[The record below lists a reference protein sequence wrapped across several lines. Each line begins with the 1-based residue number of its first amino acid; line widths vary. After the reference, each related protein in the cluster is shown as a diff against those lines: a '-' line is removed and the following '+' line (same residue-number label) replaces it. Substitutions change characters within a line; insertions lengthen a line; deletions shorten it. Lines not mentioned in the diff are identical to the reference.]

1 MQGTTCRH
9 ADAASPRLSV
19 PATPSE
25 RAPELNSAGETMKPS
40 EQVNLLARMAEWPV
54 AEEFIESFCIRHA
67 IARATMLRLMLMVEE
82 LFTNAVE
89 HAHDGGA
96 DAPIRLGL
104 ECSAGEVTLFYEEA
118 APPFD
123 VLARTRENPPDFD
136 LPADQRPVG
145 GLGIHLVDQLADSA
159 RYAREDGCNRLWLT
173 LSLRDVEP

>member
-1 MQGTTCRH
+1 
-9 ADAASPRLSV
+9 
-19 PATPSE
+19 
-25 RAPELNSAGETMKPS
+25 MKPS
-40 EQVNLLARMAEWPV
+40 DQVNLLARMAQWPV
-54 AEEFIESFCIRHA
+54 AEAFIESFCARHG
-67 IARATMLRLMLMVEE
+67 IARATMLRLTLMAEE

-104 ECSAGEVTLFYEEA
+104 ACATGEVTLFYEEA

-123 VLARTRENPPDFD
+123 VLSRTRENPPDFD
-136 LPADQRPVG
+136 LPVDERPVG

-173 LSLRDVEP
+173 LRLRAAEA